1 MKKIMTVNGMHCEHC
16 KNRVESLLKEFDGIK
31 TAKVDLE
38 KKTVTISLKSEI
50 SDETLE
56 NAVKEAGFEPVKTEI
71 KKGLFF

>member
-16 KNRVESLLKEFDGIK
+16 KNRVESLLKEFDGVK

>member
-16 KNRVESLLKEFDGIK
+16 KNRVESLLKEFDSVK